1 MSSNRE
7 IKGIAISYLLAI
19 VGTLLSNE
27 TFVLKDIIYVLKST
41 PPYRNT
47 QEIYFILFG
56 FFPALF
62 LFLNGYTMTLAFK
75 SKKQSSSRLLGH
87 YSRRGLVLLALGLLF
102 VGFWPANILIIAG
115 ICFFVSPL
123 FIRWDSLMLQILLF
137 SVVLLSTVLGNLDIP
152 IYPSFSG
159 FKLQE
164 VSAINSVGFLFF
176 NGYYSVLPWISFFIL
191 GIVFG
196 KSRVKVRGW
205 FPPIAVF
212 GTIMMIAGIVVQPF
226 LNNMFGNIGE
236 LNVFSNN
243 IMSIRFYSFSFILF
257 ESGLVL
263 MAVSA
268 INYFGKKWNETIS
281 GAKIIVWID
290 RFSSSKYTLYFFVC
304 LETGILWSLVKG
316 GNQARIY
323 WFKSAYILIPTSL
336 VMLAFSFLL
345 VLWWKKKVTDKAP
358 VEWLLKN
365 ISGSRK

>member
-19 VGTLLSNE
+19 VGTILSNE

-47 QEIYFILFG
+47 QEIYFIWFG

-75 SKKQSSSRLLGH
+75 SKKQSSSRLKGH
-87 YSRRGLVLLALGLLF
+87 YSRRGLVLVALGLLF

-123 FIRWDSLMLQILLF
+123 FIRWESLVLQILLF

-152 IYPSFSG
+152 ISPSFTVL
-159 FKLQE
+159 KLQD
-164 VSAINSVGFLFF
+164 VSATNIVGFLFF

-205 FPPIAVF
+205 FPPIAAF
-212 GTIMMIAGIVVQPF
+212 GAILTIAGIGVQPF
-226 LNNMFGNIGE
+226 LNKMFGDIGE

-243 IMSIRFYSFSFILF
+243 IMSIRFHSFSFFLF

-268 INYFGKKWNETIS
+268 INYFGKKWNETTN
-281 GAKIIVWID
+281 GAAVIGWID

-323 WFKSAYILIPTSL
+323 WFKSIWILIPTSL
-336 VMLAFSFLL
+336 AMMALSFLL

>member
-19 VGTLLSNE
+19 VGTILANE
-27 TFVLKDIIYVLKST
+27 IFVLKEITEVLKSYAAT
-41 PPYRNT
+41 RNT
-47 QEIYFILFG
+47 QEIYFIWFD

-75 SKKQSSSRLLGH
+75 SKKQSSSRLMGH
-87 YSRRGLVLLALGLLF
+87 YSRRGLVLLTLGLLF

-123 FIRWDSLMLQILLF
+123 FIRWESLLLQILLF

-152 IYPSFSG
+152 IFPSFAG
-159 FKLQE
+159 LKLQE
-164 VSAINSVGFLFF
+164 VSAVNIVGFLFF

-191 GIVFG
+191 GVVFG
-196 KSRVKVRGW
+196 KSGAKVRGW

-212 GTIMMIAGIVVQPF
+212 GTIMMIAGIVVQPL
-226 LNNMFGNIGE
+226 LNNMFGGIGE

-243 IMSIRFYSFSFILF
+243 IISIRFHTFSFFLF
-257 ESGLVL
+257 ESGLIL
-263 MAVSA
+263 MSVSA
-268 INYFGKKWNETIS
+268 INYFGKKLNETIS

-304 LETGILWSLVKG
+304 LETAILWSLVKG

-323 WFKSAYILIPTSL
+323 WFKSAYVLIPASL
-336 VMLAFSFLL
+336 AMLSASFLL
-345 VLWWKKKVTDKAP
+345 LIWWKKKVTEKAP

>member
-19 VGTLLSNE
+19 VGTILSNE

-47 QEIYFILFG
+47 QEIYFIWFG

-75 SKKQSSSRLLGH
+75 TKRQSSSRLMGH

-115 ICFFVSPL
+115 ICFFVSPV
-123 FIRWDSLMLQILLF
+123 FIRWESLPLQILLF

-152 IYPSFSG
+152 ISPSFSG
-159 FKLQE
+159 FKLQD
-164 VSAINSVGFLFF
+164 VSAINIVGFLFF

-191 GIVFG
+191 GIVYG
-196 KSRVKVRGW
+196 KSQIRLKGW
-205 FPPIAVF
+205 FPPIAILGAVI
-212 GTIMMIAGIVVQPF
+212 TIAGIVVQPF
-226 LNNMFGNIGE
+226 LNKMFGDIGE

-243 IMSIRFYSFSFILF
+243 IMSIRFHSFSFFLF
-257 ESGLVL
+257 ESGLIL
-263 MAVSA
+263 MSVSA
-268 INYFGKKWNETIS
+268 INYFGKKWDQTVR
-281 GAKIIVWID
+281 GAKMIGWID

-336 VMLAFSFLL
+336 AMLAFSFLL

>member
-7 IKGIAISYLLAI
+7 IKGIAVSYLLAI
-19 VGTLLSNE
+19 VGTILANE
-27 TFVLKDIIYVLKST
+27 TFVLKDILYVLKST

-47 QEIYFILFG
+47 QEIYFIWFG

-75 SKKQSSSRLLGH
+75 SKRQSKRRLMGH

-102 VGFWPANILIIAG
+102 VGFWPANILVIAG

-123 FIRWDSLMLQILLF
+123 FIRWESIVLQVLLF
-137 SVVLLSTVLGNLDIP
+137 SVALLATVLGNLEVP
-152 IYPSFSG
+152 IYPAFSG
-159 FKLQE
+159 IKILD
-164 VSAINSVGFLFF
+164 ANAMNIVGFLFF

-191 GIVFG
+191 GVVFG
-196 KSRVKVRGW
+196 KSNVKVKGW
-205 FPPIAVF
+205 LPPIAVLGF
-212 GTIMMIAGIVVQPF
+212 IIMIAGIIVQPF
-226 LNNMFGNIGE
+226 LNSLCGEIGE
-236 LNVFSNN
+236 LDVFSNN
-243 IMSIRFYSFSFILF
+243 IMGIRFHSFSFILF
-257 ESGLVL
+257 ESGAIL
-263 MAVSA
+263 MSVNA
-268 INYFGKKWNETIS
+268 INYFAKKWNQTIS
-281 GAKIIVWID
+281 GAKIIGWID

-323 WFKSAYILIPTSL
+323 WFKSMYVLIPTSIA
-336 VMLAFSFLL
+336 MLASSFFL

>member
-7 IKGIAISYLLAI
+7 IKGIAVSYLLAI
-19 VGTLLSNE
+19 VGTILANE
-27 TFVLKDIIYVLKST
+27 TFVLKDILYVLKST

-47 QEIYFILFG
+47 QEIYFIWFG

-75 SKKQSSSRLLGH
+75 SKRQSKRRLMGH

-102 VGFWPANILIIAG
+102 VGFWPANILVIAG

-123 FIRWDSLMLQILLF
+123 FIRWESIVLQILLF
-137 SVVLLSTVLGNLDIP
+137 SVALLATVLGNLEVP
-152 IYPSFSG
+152 IYPAFSG
-159 FKLQE
+159 IKILD
-164 VSAINSVGFLFF
+164 ANAMNIVGFLFF

-191 GIVFG
+191 GVVFG
-196 KSRVKVRGW
+196 KSNVKVKGW
-205 FPPIAVF
+205 LPPIAVLGF
-212 GTIMMIAGIVVQPF
+212 IIMIAGIIVQPF
-226 LNNMFGNIGE
+226 LNSLCGEIGE
-236 LNVFSNN
+236 LDVFSNN
-243 IMSIRFYSFSFILF
+243 IMGIRFHSFSFILF
-257 ESGLVL
+257 ESGAIL
-263 MAVSA
+263 MSVNA
-268 INYFGKKWNETIS
+268 INYFAKKWNETIS
-281 GAKIIVWID
+281 GAKIIGWID

-323 WFKSAYILIPTSL
+323 WFKSMYVLIPTSIA
-336 VMLAFSFLL
+336 MLASSFFL

>member
-19 VGTLLSNE
+19 VGTILSNE

-47 QEIYFILFG
+47 QEIYFIWFG
-56 FFPALF
+56 FSPALF

-75 SKKQSSSRLLGH
+75 SKKQSSSRLMGH

-123 FIRWDSLMLQILLF
+123 FIRWDAVMLQILLF
-137 SVVLLSTVLGNLDIP
+137 AIVLLSSVLGNIDIP
-152 IYPSFSG
+152 IYPSFAG
-159 FKLQE
+159 FKLQD
-164 VSAINSVGFLFF
+164 VSAINIVGFLFF
-176 NGYYSVLPWISFFIL
+176 NGYYSVFPWISFFIL

-212 GTIMMIAGIVVQPF
+212 GAVMTIAGIVVQPF
-226 LNNMFGNIGE
+226 LNNMFGDIGE

-243 IMSIRFYSFSFILF
+243 IMSIRFHSFSFILF

-281 GAKIIVWID
+281 GAKIIGWID

-336 VMLAFSFLL
+336 AMLAFSFLL

>member
-19 VGTLLSNE
+19 VGTILSNE
-27 TFVLKDIIYVLKST
+27 TFVLKDILYVLKST

-47 QEIYFILFG
+47 QEIYFIWFG

-75 SKKQSSSRLLGH
+75 SKKQSRSRLMGH
-87 YSRRGLVLLALGLLF
+87 YSRRGLVLLVLGLLF
-102 VGFWPANILIIAG
+102 VGFWPANILVIAG
-115 ICFFVSPL
+115 ACFFVSPL
-123 FIRWDSLMLQILLF
+123 FIRWESVMLQILLF

-159 FKLQE
+159 FKLQD
-164 VSAINSVGFLFF
+164 VSAINIVGFLFF

-196 KSRVKVRGW
+196 KSQVKFKGW
-205 FPPIAVF
+205 FPPIAVL
-212 GTIMMIAGIVVQPF
+212 GAVITVAGVVVQPF
-226 LNNMFGNIGE
+226 LNKMFGDIGE
-236 LNVFSNN
+236 LNVFSND
-243 IMSIRFYSFSFILF
+243 IMSIRFHSFSFILF

-263 MAVSA
+263 IAVSA

-281 GAKIIVWID
+281 GAKIIGWID

-323 WFKSAYILIPTSL
+323 WFKSIYILIPTSI
-336 VMLAFSFLL
+336 VMLASSFLL

>member
-1 MSSNRE
+1 MASNRE

-19 VGTLLSNE
+19 VGTILSNE
-27 TFVLKDIIYVLKST
+27 TFVLKDILYVLKST

-47 QEIYFILFG
+47 QEIYFIWFG

-75 SKKQSSSRLLGH
+75 SKKQSRSRLMGH
-87 YSRRGLVLLALGLLF
+87 YSRRGLVLFVLGLFF
-102 VGFWPANILIIAG
+102 VGFWPANILVIAG
-115 ICFFVSPL
+115 VCFFVSPL
-123 FIRWDSLMLQILLF
+123 FIRWESIYLQILLF
-137 SVVLLSTVLGNLDIP
+137 STVLLSTVLGSIDVP

-159 FKLQE
+159 IKILDANFMN
-164 VSAINSVGFLFF
+164 IIGFLFF
-176 NGYYSVLPWISFFIL
+176 NGYYSVLPWISFFML
-191 GIVFG
+191 GIVYG
-196 KSRVKVRGW
+196 KSHIRLKGW
-205 FPPIAVF
+205 FPPIAVV
-212 GTIMMIAGIVVQPF
+212 GAALTIVGIAVQPF
-226 LNNMFGNIGE
+226 LNSMFGDIGE
-236 LNVFSNN
+236 LNVFSSG
-243 IMSIRFYSFSFILF
+243 IMRIRFHSFSFILF

-268 INYFGKKWNETIS
+268 INYFGKKWNETEQ
-281 GAKIIVWID
+281 GAKMIGWID
-290 RFSSSKYTLYFFVC
+290 RFSSSKYTLYFLVC

-336 VMLAFSFLL
+336 AMLAVSFA
-345 VLWWKKKVTDKAP
+345 VVIWWKKKVTDKAP

>member
-1 MSSNRE
+1 M
-7 IKGIAISYLLAI
+7 
-19 VGTLLSNE
+19 
-27 TFVLKDIIYVLKST
+27 
-41 PPYRNT
+41 
-47 QEIYFILFG
+47 
-56 FFPALF
+56 
-62 LFLNGYTMTLAFK
+62 
-75 SKKQSSSRLLGH
+75 GH

-102 VGFWPANILIIAG
+102 VGFWPANILVIAG
-115 ICFFVSPL
+115 VCFFVSPL

-137 SVVLLSTVLGNLDIP
+137 AIVLLSTVLGNLDIP
-152 IYPSFSG
+152 IYPSFAG
-159 FKLQE
+159 FKVQD
-164 VSAINSVGFLFF
+164 VSAMNILGFLFF
-176 NGYYSVLPWISFFIL
+176 NGYYSVFPWLSFFIL
-191 GIVFG
+191 GVVFG
-196 KSRVKVRGW
+196 KSHVKFKGW
-205 FPPIAVF
+205 LPPVALLGAVI
-212 GTIMMIAGIVVQPF
+212 TIAGIVVQPF
-226 LNNMFGNIGE
+226 LNNMFGDIGE

-243 IMSIRFYSFSFILF
+243 IMSIRFHSFSFILF

-281 GAKIIVWID
+281 GAKIIGWID

-336 VMLAFSFLL
+336 AMLASSFLL

>member
-19 VGTLLSNE
+19 VGTILANE

-47 QEIYFILFG
+47 QEIYFIWFG

-75 SKKQSSSRLLGH
+75 SKKQSSSRLMGH
-87 YSRRGLVLLALGLLF
+87 YSRRGLVLLGLGLLF

-123 FIRWDSLMLQILLF
+123 FIRWDSVTLQILLF
-137 SVVLLSTVLGNLDIP
+137 AIVLLSTVLGNLDIP
-152 IYPSFSG
+152 IYPSFAW
-159 FKLQE
+159 FKLQD
-164 VSAINSVGFLFF
+164 VSAINIVGFLFF
-176 NGYYSVLPWISFFIL
+176 NGYYSVFPWISFFIL

-212 GTIMMIAGIVVQPF
+212 GAVMTIAGIVVQPF

-243 IMSIRFYSFSFILF
+243 IMSIRFHSFSFILF

-281 GAKIIVWID
+281 GAKIIGWID

-345 VLWWKKKVTDKAP
+345 VIWWKKKVTDKAP

>member
-27 TFVLKDIIYVLKST
+27 TFVLKDILYVLKST

-47 QEIYFILFG
+47 QEIYFIWFG

-75 SKKQSSSRLLGH
+75 SKKQSRSRLMGH
-87 YSRRGLVLLALGLLF
+87 YSRRGLVLLVLGLLF
-102 VGFWPANILIIAG
+102 VGFWPANILVIAG
-115 ICFFVSPL
+115 VCFFVSPL
-123 FIRWDSLMLQILLF
+123 FVRWDSLMLQILLF
-137 SVVLLSTVLGNLDIP
+137 AIVLLSPVLGNLDIP
-152 IYPSFSG
+152 IYPSFAG
-159 FKLQE
+159 FKLQD
-164 VSAINSVGFLFF
+164 VSAMNIVGFLFF

-196 KSRVKVRGW
+196 KSHVKFKGW
-205 FPPIAVF
+205 LPPIALL
-212 GTIMMIAGIVVQPF
+212 GAGITIAGIVVQPF
-226 LNNMFGNIGE
+226 LNNMFGDIGE

-243 IMSIRFYSFSFILF
+243 IMSIRFHSFSFILF

-263 MAVSA
+263 VAVSA

-281 GAKIIVWID
+281 GAKIIGWID

-336 VMLAFSFLL
+336 AMLASSFLL

>member
-7 IKGIAISYLLAI
+7 IKGIAIAYLLAV
-19 VGTLLSNE
+19 VGTILSNE
-27 TFVLKDIIYVLKST
+27 TFVLKDILYVLKST

-47 QEIYFILFG
+47 QEIYFIWFG

-75 SKKQSSSRLLGH
+75 SKKQSKSRLMGH

-102 VGFWPANILIIAG
+102 VGFWPANILVIAG

-123 FIRWDSLMLQILLF
+123 FIRWESLFLQILLF
-137 SVVLLSTVLGNLDIP
+137 SVLLLSTVLGNLDVP

-159 FKLQE
+159 ISILDANAM
-164 VSAINSVGFLFF
+164 SIVGFLFF
-176 NGYYSVLPWISFFIL
+176 NGYYSVLPWLSFFIL
-191 GIVFG
+191 GIVYG
-196 KSRVKVRGW
+196 KSHVKVKGW
-205 FPPIAVF
+205 FPPVAVL
-212 GTIMMIAGIVVQPF
+212 GAGIMIAGAAVQPF
-226 LNNMFGNIGE
+226 MNTLLGDIGE

-243 IMSIRFYSFSFILF
+243 IMSIRFHSFSFVLF
-257 ESGLVL
+257 ESGAII

-268 INYFGKKWNETIS
+268 INYFGKKWNQTEF
-281 GAKIIVWID
+281 GAKVISLID

-304 LETGILWSLVKG
+304 LQTALLWSLVKG
-316 GNQARIY
+316 GHEARIY
-323 WFKSAYILIPTSL
+323 WFKSIYILIPASL
-336 VMLAFSFLL
+336 AMLTFSFLL

>member
-19 VGTLLSNE
+19 VGTILSNE

-47 QEIYFILFG
+47 QEIYFIWFG

-75 SKKQSSSRLLGH
+75 SKKQSSSRLMGH

-123 FIRWDSLMLQILLF
+123 FIRWDAVMLEILLF
-137 SVVLLSTVLGNLDIP
+137 AIVLLSSVLGNIDIP
-152 IYPSFSG
+152 IYPSFAG
-159 FKLQE
+159 FKLQD
-164 VSAINSVGFLFF
+164 VSAINIVGFLFF
-176 NGYYSVLPWISFFIL
+176 NGYYSVFPWISFFIL

-212 GTIMMIAGIVVQPF
+212 GAVMTIAGIVVQPF
-226 LNNMFGNIGE
+226 LNNMFGDIGE

-243 IMSIRFYSFSFILF
+243 IMSIRFHSFSFILF

-268 INYFGKKWNETIS
+268 MNYFGKKWNETIS
-281 GAKIIVWID
+281 GAKIIGWID

-345 VLWWKKKVTDKAP
+345 VIWWKKKVTDKAP

>member
-19 VGTLLSNE
+19 VGTILSNE
-27 TFVLKDIIYVLKST
+27 TFVLKDILYVLKST

-47 QEIYFILFG
+47 EEIYFIWFG

-75 SKKQSSSRLLGH
+75 SKKQSKSRLMGH

-102 VGFWPANILIIAG
+102 VGFWPANILVIAG

-123 FIRWDSLMLQILLF
+123 FIRWDSVFLQGLLF
-137 SVVLLSTVLGNLDIP
+137 SVILLSSVLGNLDIP
-152 IYPSFSG
+152 IYPSFAG
-159 FKLQE
+159 IKILDVNAMNF
-164 VSAINSVGFLFF
+164 IGFLFF
-176 NGYYSVLPWISFFIL
+176 NGYYSVLPFISFFIL
-191 GIVFG
+191 GIVYG
-196 KSRVKVRGW
+196 KSSTKVRGW
-205 FPPIAVF
+205 FPPVAGLGAV
-212 GTIMMIAGIVVQPF
+212 IMIAGITVQPF
-226 LNNMFGNIGE
+226 LNNLFGDIGE

-243 IMSIRFYSFSFILF
+243 LMGIRFHSFSFVLF

-263 MAVSA
+263 IAVSA
-268 INYFGKKWNETIS
+268 INNFGKKWNETEF
-281 GAKIIVWID
+281 GAKMIGWID

-304 LETGILWSLVKG
+304 LQTAIMWSLVKG

-323 WFKSAYILIPTSL
+323 WFKSVYILVPASL
-336 VMLAFSFLL
+336 AMLTVSFLL
-345 VLWWKKKVTDKAP
+345 VLWWKRKVTEKAP

>member
-1 MSSNRE
+1 MASSRE

-19 VGTLLSNE
+19 VGTILSNE
-27 TFVLKDIIYVLKST
+27 TFVLKDILYVLKST

-47 QEIYFILFG
+47 QEIYFIWFG

-75 SKKQSSSRLLGH
+75 SKKQSRSRLMGH
-87 YSRRGLVLLALGLLF
+87 YSRRGLVLFVLGLF
-102 VGFWPANILIIAG
+102 FIGFWPANILIIAG
-115 ICFFVSPL
+115 VCFFVSPL
-123 FIRWDSLMLQILLF
+123 FIRWESILLQILLF
-137 SVVLLSTVLGNLDIP
+137 SVILLSTVLGSIDVP

-159 FKLQE
+159 IKILDANFMN
-164 VSAINSVGFLFF
+164 IVGFLFF

-191 GIVFG
+191 GIVYG
-196 KSRVKVRGW
+196 KSHVKVKGW
-205 FPPIAVF
+205 LPPIALL
-212 GTIMMIAGIVVQPF
+212 GAGIMIGGIVVQPF
-226 LNNMFGNIGE
+226 LNNMFGSIGE
-236 LNVFSNN
+236 LNVFSND
-243 IMSIRFYSFSFILF
+243 IMSIRFHSFSFILF

-268 INYFGKKWNETIS
+268 INYFGKKWNETIG
-281 GAKIIVWID
+281 GAKIIGWID

-304 LETGILWSLVKG
+304 LETGVLWSLVKG

-323 WFKSAYILIPTSL
+323 WFKSIWILIPTSL
-336 VMLAFSFLL
+336 AMMALSFLL

>member
-7 IKGIAISYLLAI
+7 IKGIAVSYLLAI
-19 VGTLLSNE
+19 VGTILANE
-27 TFVLKDIIYVLKST
+27 TFVLKDILYVLKST

-47 QEIYFILFG
+47 QEIYFICFG

-75 SKKQSSSRLLGH
+75 SKRQSKRRLMGH

-102 VGFWPANILIIAG
+102 VGFWPANILVIAG

-123 FIRWDSLMLQILLF
+123 FIRWESIVLQVLLF
-137 SVVLLSTVLGNLDIP
+137 SVALVSTVLGNLEVP
-152 IYPSFSG
+152 IYPAFSG
-159 FKLQE
+159 IKILD
-164 VSAINSVGFLFF
+164 ANAMNIVGFLFF

-196 KSRVKVRGW
+196 KSNVKVKGW
-205 FPPIAVF
+205 LPPIAVLGF
-212 GTIMMIAGIVVQPF
+212 VIMIAGIIVQPF
-226 LNNMFGNIGE
+226 LNSLCGEIGE
-236 LNVFSNN
+236 LDVFSNN
-243 IMSIRFYSFSFILF
+243 IMGIRFHSFSFILF
-257 ESGLVL
+257 ESGAIL
-263 MAVSA
+263 MVVNA
-268 INYFGKKWNETIS
+268 INYFAKKWNETIS
-281 GAKIIVWID
+281 GAKIIGWID

-323 WFKSAYILIPTSL
+323 WFKSIYVLVPSSLAMLASSFFL
-336 VMLAFSFLL
+336 VM
-345 VLWWKKKVTDKAP
+345 WWKKKVTDKAP

>member
-19 VGTLLSNE
+19 VGTILSNE

-41 PPYRNT
+41 PPYKNT
-47 QEIYFILFG
+47 QEIYFIWFG

-75 SKKQSSSRLLGH
+75 SRKQSSSRLMGH

-123 FIRWDSLMLQILLF
+123 FIRWESLLLQILLF
-137 SVVLLSTVLGNLDIP
+137 SVVVLSTVLGNLDIP
-152 IYPSFSG
+152 ISPSFAG

-164 VSAINSVGFLFF
+164 VSAVNILGFLFF
-176 NGYYSVLPWISFFIL
+176 NGNYSVLPWISFFIL

-196 KSRVKVRGW
+196 KSSVKVRGW

-212 GTIMMIAGIVVQPF
+212 GAAMTIAGIVVQPF
-226 LNNMFGNIGE
+226 LNKMFGDIGE

-243 IMSIRFYSFSFILF
+243 IMSIRFHTFSFFLF

-268 INYFGKKWNETIS
+268 INYFGKKWNETIG
-281 GAKIIVWID
+281 GAKIIAWID

-304 LETGILWSLVKG
+304 LETGVLWSLVKG

-323 WFKSAYILIPTSL
+323 WFKSIWILIPTSL
-336 VMLAFSFLL
+336 VMMALSFLL

>member
-19 VGTLLSNE
+19 VGTILSNE

-47 QEIYFILFG
+47 QEIYFIWFG
-56 FFPALF
+56 FSPALF

-75 SKKQSSSRLLGH
+75 SKKQSSSRLMGH

-123 FIRWDSLMLQILLF
+123 FIRWDAVMLQILLF
-137 SVVLLSTVLGNLDIP
+137 AIVLLSSVLGNIDIP
-152 IYPSFSG
+152 IYPSFAG
-159 FKLQE
+159 FKLQD
-164 VSAINSVGFLFF
+164 VSAINIVGFLFF
-176 NGYYSVLPWISFFIL
+176 NGYYSVFPWISFFIL

-212 GTIMMIAGIVVQPF
+212 GAVMTIAGIVVQPF

-243 IMSIRFYSFSFILF
+243 IMSIRFHSFSFILF

-281 GAKIIVWID
+281 GAKIIGWID

-336 VMLAFSFLL
+336 AMLAFSFLL

>member
-1 MSSNRE
+1 
-7 IKGIAISYLLAI
+7 
-19 VGTLLSNE
+19 
-27 TFVLKDIIYVLKST
+27 
-41 PPYRNT
+41 
-47 QEIYFILFG
+47 
-56 FFPALF
+56 
-62 LFLNGYTMTLAFK
+62 MTLAFK
-75 SKKQSSSRLLGH
+75 SKKQSSSRLMGH

-102 VGFWPANILIIAG
+102 VDFWPANILIIAG

-123 FIRWDSLMLQILLF
+123 FIRWDAVMLEILLF
-137 SVVLLSTVLGNLDIP
+137 AIVLLSSVLGNIDIP
-152 IYPSFSG
+152 IYPSFAG
-159 FKLQE
+159 FKLQD
-164 VSAINSVGFLFF
+164 VSAINIVGFLFF
-176 NGYYSVLPWISFFIL
+176 NGYYSVFPWISFFIL

-212 GTIMMIAGIVVQPF
+212 GAVMTIAGIVVQPF
-226 LNNMFGNIGE
+226 LNNMFGDIGE

-243 IMSIRFYSFSFILF
+243 IMSIRFHSFSFILF

-268 INYFGKKWNETIS
+268 MNYFGKKWNETIS
-281 GAKIIVWID
+281 GAKIIGWID

-345 VLWWKKKVTDKAP
+345 VIWWKKKVTDKAP

>member
-7 IKGIAISYLLAI
+7 IKGIAIAYLLAV
-19 VGTLLSNE
+19 VGTILSNE
-27 TFVLKDIIYVLKST
+27 TFVLKDILYVLKST

-47 QEIYFILFG
+47 QEIYFIWFG

-75 SKKQSSSRLLGH
+75 SKKQSKSRLMGH

-102 VGFWPANILIIAG
+102 VGFWPANILVIAG
-115 ICFFVSPL
+115 VCFFVSPL
-123 FIRWDSLMLQILLF
+123 FIRWESLLLQILLF
-137 SVVLLSTVLGNLDIP
+137 SVILLSTVLGNLDIP

-159 FKLQE
+159 IKILD
-164 VSAINSVGFLFF
+164 ANGMNIIGFLFF

-191 GIVFG
+191 GIVYG
-196 KSRVKVRGW
+196 KSHVKVKGW
-205 FPPIAVF
+205 LPPIAVL
-212 GTIMMIAGIVVQPF
+212 GAGIMIAGVVVQPF
-226 LNNMFGNIGE
+226 MNTLLGGFGD

-243 IMSIRFYSFSFILF
+243 LMSIRFHSFSFVLF
-257 ESGLVL
+257 ESGAIL
-263 MAVSA
+263 MTVSA
-268 INYFGKKWNETIS
+268 INYFGKKWNQTVS
-281 GAKIIVWID
+281 GAAIIGWID
-290 RFSSSKYTLYFFVC
+290 RFSSSKYTLYFFICV
-304 LETGILWSLVKG
+304 ETGILWSLVKG

-323 WFKSAYILIPTSL
+323 WFKSIYVLIPTSL
-336 VMLAFSFLL
+336 IMLASSFLL

>member
-1 MSSNRE
+1 
-7 IKGIAISYLLAI
+7 
-19 VGTLLSNE
+19 
-27 TFVLKDIIYVLKST
+27 
-41 PPYRNT
+41 
-47 QEIYFILFG
+47 
-56 FFPALF
+56 
-62 LFLNGYTMTLAFK
+62 MTLAFK
-75 SKKQSSSRLLGH
+75 SKKQSRSRLMGH
-87 YSRRGLVLLALGLLF
+87 YSRRGLVLLVLGLLF
-102 VGFWPANILIIAG
+102 VGFWPANILVIAG
-115 ICFFVSPL
+115 VCFFVSPL
-123 FIRWDSLMLQILLF
+123 FVRWDSLMLQILLF
-137 SVVLLSTVLGNLDIP
+137 AIVLLSTVLGNLDIP
-152 IYPSFSG
+152 IYPSFAG
-159 FKLQE
+159 FKLQD
-164 VSAINSVGFLFF
+164 VSAMNIVGFLFF

-196 KSRVKVRGW
+196 KSHVKFKGW
-205 FPPIAVF
+205 LPPIALL
-212 GTIMMIAGIVVQPF
+212 GAGITIAGIVVQPF
-226 LNNMFGNIGE
+226 LNNMFGDIGE

-243 IMSIRFYSFSFILF
+243 IMSIRFHSFSFILF

-263 MAVSA
+263 VAVSA

-281 GAKIIVWID
+281 GAKIIGWID

-336 VMLAFSFLL
+336 AMLASSFLL